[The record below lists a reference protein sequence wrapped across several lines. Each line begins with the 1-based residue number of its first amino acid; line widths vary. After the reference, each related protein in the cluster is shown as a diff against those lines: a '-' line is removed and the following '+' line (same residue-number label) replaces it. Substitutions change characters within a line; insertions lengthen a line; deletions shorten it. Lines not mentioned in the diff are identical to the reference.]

1 MATTI
6 NNIASATY
14 NFGRSESASAISN
27 TATTNLIEEFSVSGT
42 KITNNSTFRN
52 GENIT
57 YQISVSNDGTS
68 SLYNVTVTDNLGG
81 DTNPLTYVDGS
92 GTFNINGI
100 TSFIIPTAVRPL
112 TFVLPS
118 PLSSGETATIVF
130 VARVS
135 SGLASDVTSIE
146 NTATITAREG
156 SETGDEISVTPSP
169 TTTVERG
176 DFAEVSLVKD
186 VSSSQVTSGETF
198 SYKITLTNSG
208 NLDATGVVITD
219 TLPDNFTIETI
230 TSETNGVTTTFSAS
244 DYSVDSSSNT
254 LTLPSG
260 SSLSIT
266 VPASSDGTS
275 GQTVVTITGSIS

>member
-100 TSFIIPTAVRPL
+100 TSFIIPTSVRPL

-169 TTTVERG
+169 TTTIERG